1 MVVQRVQKLQLL
13 FLARKKIER
22 RYYIMQK
29 KIKIFLLAIIAIIL
43 CVPAQA
49 QDYLSIEEA
58 IDIILDY
65 HNIETDITG
74 IADYLTIDAE
84 NAVMTRE
91 IAVTAIIRSYG
102 VYPVDEPDYVWEDE
116 EEQDIQYRPY
126 IDYARR
132 IGITNG
138 VKDNYFLPNRLITKQ
153 ELDTML
159 QRASN
164 IEIEP
169 VYKMI
174 YVDPIY
180 KSLSADYQ
188 YGLSLCPDYLVDRFY
203 KEGKTIT
210 VSTDP
215 ITLPDGSNLS
225 NRYAGYIYYNRGIWL
240 IALDNG
246 EPYNYQDETL
256 VHEIGHFLCYKT
268 KSINR
273 KSVPDELDWLIHRYR
288 QYCDENNAEF
298 FADSFVAYIFWNEEM
313 KENMPITYQHI
324 ANCLKM
330 METN

>member
-1 MVVQRVQKLQLL
+1 
-13 FLARKKIER
+13 
-22 RYYIMQK
+22 MQK
-29 KIKIFLLAIIAIIL
+29 KIKIFLLAIVAVLL

-91 IAVTAIIRSYG
+91 IAVTAIIRSFG
-102 VYPVDEPDYVWEDE
+102 IYPANELNHVWADEM
-116 EEQDIQYRPY
+116 EQDQQYQSY
-126 IDYARR
+126 IDYALRT
-132 IGITNG
+132 GITKGTGN
-138 VKDNYFLPNRLITKQ
+138 NYFAPKRPVTEK
-153 ELDTML
+153 ELRIMLERTTML
-159 QRASN
+159 ENAN
-164 IEIEP
+164 EIELT
-169 VYKMI
+169 YELI
-174 YVDPIY
+174 YANSLY

-215 ITLPDGSNLS
+215 ITLPDGSNLPKK
-225 NRYAGYIYYNRGIWL
+225 YAGYIYYNRGIWL

-246 EPYNYQDETL
+246 EPYNYQDETI

-268 KSINR
+268 ESINR

-324 ANCLKM
+324 TNCLKM
-330 METN
+330 MEINYDHG